1 MLISTLGPV
10 HMLAASDPLV
20 APTWAT
26 AIATITLA
34 AGAIITAVL
43 AFLAFRKQTA
53 ELVIL
58 QEQAKVDREDR
69 LREATERRRERAA
82 MVYLTVAFD
91 KGLRDN
97 PEVIMVPRPP
107 SVSVTVHN
115 SGKQPVYDVRVHW
128 VDASSGVQAGADD
141 KLGTI
146 ARLNKEDSGR
156 TLPAGTTESP
166 LLPVAYFR
174 DAAGTR
180 WTMLDNG
187 EFDEVDP
194 AHPAGAPIIAT
205 SAVARSKKRAGG
217 SGATRC
223 GIDHSRE

>member
-1 MLISTLGPV
+1 MLISMLGHV
-10 HMLAASDPLV
+10 HMSAAPDPLV

-26 AIATITLA
+26 AIATIILA
-34 AGAIITAVL
+34 VGAIITAVL

-58 QEQAKVDREDR
+58 QEQAKVDQKDR
-69 LREATERRRERAA
+69 RLEATERRRERAA
-82 MVYLTVAFD
+82 MMYLTVAFD

-97 PEVIMVPRPP
+97 PEVIMVPRKP
-107 SVSVTVHN
+107 SVTVTVHN

-128 VDASSGVQAGADD
+128 VDASSGMQAGAED

-146 ARLNKEDSGR
+146 SPLNKGSAGR

-166 LLPVAYFR
+166 LIPVAHFR
-174 DAAGTR
+174 DAAGVR

-187 EFDEVDP
+187 ELDEVDP
-194 AHPAGAPIIAT
+194 THPAGAPIIAT
-205 SAVARSKKRAGG
+205 SAVARSK
-217 SGATRC
+217 
-223 GIDHSRE
+223 